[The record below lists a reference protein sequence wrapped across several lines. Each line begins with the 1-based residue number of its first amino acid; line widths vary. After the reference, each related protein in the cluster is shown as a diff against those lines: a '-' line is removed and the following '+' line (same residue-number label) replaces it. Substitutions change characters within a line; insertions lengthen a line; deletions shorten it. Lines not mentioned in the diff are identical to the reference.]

1 MMTVVYL
8 IIASLIVAAI
18 YFGIRYFVRASQL
31 FSGERVIICP
41 ETGKHAM
48 VEIDTRHAAITSL
61 FGQTD
66 LRLES
71 CARWPIKQ
79 DCGQECLLQ
88 FDVAPAECLVRSVL
102 EKWYRDKSCAF
113 CEKPFA
119 EISQVDH
126 KPALLNPEGVTVEW
140 RQIPMSAV
148 TEAMATYLPVCW
160 NCHVAQSF
168 RREHSELVVDRT
180 PILSPPPSQS
190 NQSSA
195 PR

>member
-1 MMTVVYL
+1 MTVVYL
-8 IIASLIVAAI
+8 IVAALIVAAI
-18 YFGIRYFVRASQL
+18 YFGLRYFVRASQL

-41 ETGKHAM
+41 ESGRQAM
-48 VEIDTRHAAITSL
+48 VEIDTKHAAITSL

-66 LRLES
+66 LRLEN

-102 EKWYRDKSCAF
+102 EKWYRDKNCSF
-113 CEKPFA
+113 CEKRFS
-119 EISQVDH
+119 EISMVDH
-126 KPALLNPEGVTVEW
+126 KPALLNAEGVTVEW
-140 RQIPMSAV
+140 QRIPLSAM
-148 TEAMATYLPVCW
+148 TEVMATYLPVCW

-168 RREHSELVVDRT
+168 RREHPELVVDRT
-180 PILSPPPSQS
+180 AIVSQLPPQS

-195 PR
+195 HR